1 MKKHFLFLA
10 TLVLGLGQ
18 LFADNVTFDASTLW
32 KALGGSGSQ
41 AQSVTTPYTW
51 KTSPYY
57 VTVTLDGSGTTQN
70 VNTAYIPFA
79 KGKSF
84 TVSGT
89 TGTTISKITFTLQQ
103 TGQKDNVGANTGS
116 YSNLAWT
123 PEEGT
128 APSSVTFTTTNA
140 FQVKT
145 ISVEYTPG
153 EAPDVPGADG
163 FTEPFEATPV
173 DSKASYTGNDPYIYD
188 KSSLKFYAL
197 NTNGEY
203 EEYGVVSEVNT
214 LKVAGDAVTEIES
227 IKSTNNAYINLN
239 YIPKANSKAICT
251 INAETGGDWKAI
263 YGCGY
268 FENGWKDR
276 FCFFT
281 TNATINLGGE
291 TGNRDAM
298 RYNEKIVTVL
308 DAAAGKMDIF
318 EADGTTLISTITD
331 SPKTAD
337 CKTPL
342 YVFAQNKDVPN
353 GGKQTDCYN
362 TLTTLYGL
370 QLYEGETLVMDLVPA
385 INGEGKGGLKDKL
398 TGTFYGSANNDEFQ
412 LSADGQAMAGEAGI
426 TAYEG
431 KIVIYNNHE
440 YEYFNGSWVD
450 RGEMTY
456 EAVSEIGTD
465 YKNLSNGRL
474 GTPLIQAHRPD
485 QGRNL
490 SCFLQLH
497 RHRMALLEFL
507 HCSALLRA

>member
-281 TNATINLGGE
+281 TNATINLG
-291 TGNRDAM
+291 
-298 RYNEKIVTVL
+298 
-308 DAAAGKMDIF
+308 
-318 EADGTTLISTITD
+318 
-331 SPKTAD
+331 
-337 CKTPL
+337 
-342 YVFAQNKDVPN
+342 
-353 GGKQTDCYN
+353 
-362 TLTTLYGL
+362 
-370 QLYEGETLVMDLVPA
+370 
-385 INGEGKGGLKDKL
+385 
-398 TGTFYGSANNDEFQ
+398 
-412 LSADGQAMAGEAGI
+412 
-426 TAYEG
+426 
-431 KIVIYNNHE
+431 
-440 YEYFNGSWVD
+440 
-450 RGEMTY
+450 
-456 EAVSEIGTD
+456 
-465 YKNLSNGRL
+465 
-474 GTPLIQAHRPD
+474 
-485 QGRNL
+485 
-490 SCFLQLH
+490 
-497 RHRMALLEFL
+497 
-507 HCSALLRA
+507 